1 MSKATFHTP
10 DDRGKLYE
18 VIKYPAG
25 EIQTRLTA
33 AGIESLVKP
42 GVSWYEIEANP
53 IPDVIELA
61 QLANAI
67 NGVKKFVMRS
77 LFLPYLPYGRADRRF
92 MAGDC
97 DGLDVFMSL
106 VKTMN
111 FTIVWTF
118 DIHNIESTT
127 KYHILN
133 LEPTSDIAPFEQIKA
148 MIREL
153 GKKGLVLVIPD
164 EGSKNRYAWSNYG
177 LPTLQASKKRD
188 PKTGKLSGFK
198 IQNEIKKYGKA
209 LIVDDICDGGGTF
222 IGLADEILQK
232 NPAIDLALFVS
243 HGIFSRGID
252 CLLKKFDVICISDY
266 SIRTSESTKGW
277 KKL

>member
-1 MSKATFHTP
+1 MSKATFHIP

-33 AGIESLVKP
+33 AGIESLVKS
-42 GVSWYEIEANP
+42 GVCWYEIEANP

-67 NGVKKFVMRS
+67 NGVRKFIIRS

-106 VKTMN
+106 VKTMD
-111 FTIVWTF
+111 FTTVFTF
-118 DIHNIESTT
+118 DIHNIESAK
-127 KYHILN
+127 KYRIVN
-133 LEPTSDIAPFEQIKA
+133 LKPTCNIAPFEQVKA

-153 GKKGLVLVIPD
+153 GKQDLVLVIPD

-198 IQNEIKKYGKA
+198 IPNEIKKYNKA

-232 NPAIDLALFVS
+232 NPDIRLALFVS
-243 HGIFSRGID
+243 HGIFSQGID
-252 CLLKKFDVICISDY
+252 RLLEKFEMVGISDY